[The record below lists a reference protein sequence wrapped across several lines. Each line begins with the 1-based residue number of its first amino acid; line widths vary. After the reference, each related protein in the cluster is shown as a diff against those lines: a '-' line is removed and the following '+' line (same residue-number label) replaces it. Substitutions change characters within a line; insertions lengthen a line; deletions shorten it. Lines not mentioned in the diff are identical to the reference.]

1 MIADC
6 LFYSVCAGALSL
18 CILRYYRVS
27 LGWSAALALLFAL
40 ATGGILFL
48 LLHTK
53 HRKLRLSKKEAEEKN
68 ALLFHL
74 ALERPERVRALLLAA
89 FREDEKDAHCE
100 GDELRVDGV
109 TTVPM
114 FSMQPVSA
122 DDIAKLIRF
131 YGEEP
136 FSIACN
142 ALSAESESLLS
153 SFGIKAIRGKEIYAL
168 CKRTNCIPERLFC
181 GDTPRR
187 TAKAKLQ
194 RTFSKKNARPFF
206 VSGLVLLC
214 MSLFTLFPVYY
225 LITGSVLLVSAVT
238 VRAFGYA

>member
-1 MIADC
+1 MKKLDFPLIADC

-131 YGEEP
+131 
-136 FSIACN
+136 
-142 ALSAESESLLS
+142 
-153 SFGIKAIRGKEIYAL
+153 
-168 CKRTNCIPERLFC
+168 
-181 GDTPRR
+181 
-187 TAKAKLQ
+187 TAKNPFRSPVTPFRRNRNRFYPLSGSRRSAAKKYTRCASG
-194 RTFSKKNARPFF
+194 RT
-206 VSGLVLLC
+206 V
-214 MSLFTLFPVYY
+214 FPN
-225 LITGSVLLVSAVT
+225 G
-238 VRAFGYA
+238 